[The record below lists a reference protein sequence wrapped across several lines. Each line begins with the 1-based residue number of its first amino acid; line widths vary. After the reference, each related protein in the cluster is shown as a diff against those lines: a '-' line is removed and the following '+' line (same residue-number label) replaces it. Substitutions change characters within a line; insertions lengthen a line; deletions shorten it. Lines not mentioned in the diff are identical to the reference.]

1 MLLDRFHNRFHH
13 SKHKA
18 DTNSNSNSNSKRSS
32 SAVDVPSIQTSDA
45 FVVSQPVPVSLNI
58 QQEQPE
64 LDYEYEDNE
73 DMISMVPS
81 IHTPLATTPV
91 NYGQHPFNKNNYNNL
106 EGGTSFNGSHFPP
119 YLHMK
124 DRQNSASSLAS
135 SISDFHGGV
144 LRQQAVANAAVGGA
158 GNFTSQFLGL
168 LMEVYQSICSDPTV
182 TPFDNTNPPSG
193 ILNTVAKIAIEQ
205 SRNTGVEIGYERNS
219 WLLTLVRH
227 RLLEEVRKDGYFSRN
242 NSNISLPP
250 PPPQFMEMMNST
262 AFHSPNVTNTNNN
275 QTDYFSKQQPYNQD
289 CFGNVLSLPSANRT
303 NNLMR
308 SRSNSSQVLLA
319 RTRSN
324 SNGIFALTPTTS
336 ENSLAAGFNAGLNLN
351 TNMNH
356 ANLLSRQRSNSGI
369 TTSPATTPVNSSFN
383 LIGDENIVSETL
395 RKKRESLRLKR

>member
-13 SKHKA
+13 SKHKG
-18 DTNSNSNSNSKRSS
+18 DSNSTSTKKTSS
-32 SAVDVPSIQTSDA
+32 IAVDAPPTQSGDA
-45 FVVSQPVPVSLNI
+45 FVLSQPVPLSLNI
-58 QQEQPE
+58 QKVEPE

-91 NYGQHPFNKNNYNNL
+91 SYGQNPFNSNKNNFNNL
-106 EGGTSFNGSHFPP
+106 EGSTPFNGSHFPP

-144 LRQQAVANAAVGGA
+144 LRQQAVANAVGGA
-158 GNFTSQFLGL
+158 GNFTSQFLSL
-168 LMEVYQSICSDPTV
+168 LMEVYQSLCSDPTV
-182 TPFDNTNPPSG
+182 TPFDTSNPPSG

-262 AFHSPNVTNTNNN
+262 NFHSPSITNTCNNP
-275 QTDYFSKQQPYNQD
+275 TDYFSKQQPYNQD
-289 CFGNVLSLPSANRT
+289 CFGNVLGVPSVNRN

-324 SNGIFALTPTTS
+324 SNGVFALTPTTS
-336 ENSLAAGFNAGLNLN
+336 ENSLAAGFNIGLNLN

-356 ANLLSRQRSNSGI
+356 TNLLSRQRSNSGI

-383 LIGDENIVSETL
+383 LVGEENIVLETL